1 MKPVKLIISAFGSY
15 AKETVID
22 FDRVQSGLFLITGD
36 TGAGKTTIFDAI
48 TFALYDYTS
57 GARRDGKMMRSQYA
71 KEDEETFVEFTFCY
85 RGEIYTIR
93 RNPEYERLSKK
104 VNKDGKHYLTKQLA
118 EVVLTLPDGTAFQ
131 EKSRK
136 AVTEKVSSIIGLNF
150 NQFTQISM
158 IAQGE
163 FLKLLHA
170 SSNERKAIF
179 AKIFNTDI
187 YRQVQA
193 ELKEKENQLEQ
204 ILASGMN
211 GIHSEIIRIETEENS
226 GYSDD
231 LKILKG
237 QLYAAEAETT
247 ELLDAILKESNKQKQ
262 AVDKNVK
269 TLEQEYNQQQKE
281 IGEAKVINAA
291 FDQYEKVIKEQQDHR
306 EEQSSYQTYK
316 QEIEIASRVKQVVL
330 SEDVFRDTEKRLS
343 KAREEIQAL
352 ETKIV
357 EQKAFVESTDKTADA
372 AKEVYDQKQP
382 ELSTG
387 IIAIRQQMP
396 KLEKYKQVGKDY
408 TKAQADAKK
417 MTELLT
423 GMKETLQQ
431 QKAEQAAGN
440 KILDKYFGSEAEAEK
455 AERKQ
460 TDMKAMSGLAK
471 DIIAREQQ
479 LTQRHEDAEQKRL
492 AAEKADRDYNTKHK
506 IFLEAQAGFLAR
518 ELAPG
523 VPCPVCG
530 SFEHPHLAEYTDT
543 EITKEILD
551 DLRSKAEAK
560 RAVSEKGTNLYIQ
573 EKTVLEQKQDQFYD
587 AYKRLFTVDL
597 KPDISAALVQIKQ
610 ELQQIQAEIKN
621 RREEQ
626 AQYNEARKKQEK
638 ISKEIEGLG
647 EKIEKQQLTQDDLRQ
662 ECVRLQSQAEE
673 LKSGL
678 MYDDQTQAEKHLKM
692 MEHELSALKSA
703 YETAQKKNQHAKDQ
717 LNGTNGSLI
726 QQQKRIHDL
735 TEESQ
740 DSLKEWQDIRQKM
753 DFEEEEKYQA
763 AKHLLSSLE
772 EKEQRVKKYEQKE
785 NELAGRL
792 KEAGSQTHGKTRLH
806 LEEMEERLRILEPQV
821 NEARGASNT
830 MKRRIDNNK
839 LIKERL
845 QMLFGEQKQ
854 QREEYETI
862 KTLSST
868 ANASGGSSI
877 KLDLETYVQRVY
889 FEEIL
894 YAANKRLIQ
903 MNDATFLLRS
913 KELKRIDGKS
923 NTGLDLYIENTLTG
937 TVRDVKTLSGGES
950 FMASLSMALGL
961 SDVVQSR
968 AGGVRLETMFVDEG
982 FGSLDDDIRE
992 KAIKVLVGLTDNN
1005 RLVGIISHVNELKE
1019 QIDTKLVVKKT
1030 EKGSTVNWN
1039 Y

>member
-15 AKETVID
+15 ARETVID
-22 FDRVQSGLFLITGD
+22 FDKVQSGLFLITGD

-48 TFALYDYTS
+48 TFALYDCTS

-150 NQFTQISM
+150 DQFTQISM

-211 GIHSEIIRIETEENS
+211 GIQSEIIRIETEENS
-226 GYSDD
+226 GYSAE
-231 LKILKG
+231 LKTLKD
-237 QLYAAEAETT
+237 QAYAAEGETLT
-247 ELLDAILKESNKQKQ
+247 LLDALLKESGEQKQ
-262 AVDKNVK
+262 AVDQKVK
-269 TLEQEYNQQQKE
+269 ALEKEYNQQQKE
-281 IGEAKVINAA
+281 IGEAKVVGAA
-291 FDQYEKVIKEQQDHR
+291 FDQYEKVKQEQQNHR
-306 EEQSSYQTYK
+306 EKQSHYQTYK
-316 QEIEIASRVKQVVL
+316 QEIEIAGRVKQVVL
-330 SEDVFRDTEKRLS
+330 SEEAFRAAEMRLS

-357 EQKAFVESTDKTADA
+357 EQKALVESTDKAADA
-372 AKEVYDQKQP
+372 AKEVYDRKQP
-382 ELSTG
+382 DLSAG

-396 KLEKYKQVGKDY
+396 KFERYKQVSKDH
-408 TKAQADAKK
+408 TKAQADTKK
-417 MTELLT
+417 MMELLS
-423 GMKETLQQ
+423 GMKKMQEQ
-431 QKAEQAAGN
+431 QKVEQVAAST
-440 KILDKYFGSEAEAEK
+440 ILEKYAGSEAVAEK
-455 AERKQ
+455 AESKQ
-460 TDMKAMSGLAK
+460 TQMKEMSGLAK
-471 DIIAREQQ
+471 DIIAKEQQ
-479 LTQRHEDAEQKRL
+479 LTQRQNEAEQKRL
-492 AAEKADRDYNTKHK
+492 AAENADREYNTKHK
-506 IFLEAQAGFLAR
+506 RFLEAQAGFLAR
-518 ELAPG
+518 ELAPD

-530 SFEHPHLAEYTDT
+530 STEHPHLAEYTDT
-543 EITKEILD
+543 EITKEMLD

-560 RAVSEKGTNLYIQ
+560 RVVSEKGTNLYIQ
-573 EKTVLEQKQDQFYD
+573 EKTVLEQKQDQFYET
-587 AYKRLFTVDL
+587 YKKVFTA
-597 KPDISAALVQIKQ
+597 DIKSDIPTALGQIKQ

-621 RREEQ
+621 RRAEQ
-626 AQYNEARKKQEK
+626 AQHNEARKKKEK
-638 ISKEIEGLG
+638 ISKEIEALG
-647 EKIEKQQLTQDDLRQ
+647 EKIEKQQMKQDDLRQ

-678 MYDDQTQAEKHLKM
+678 MYQDQAQAEKELKK

-703 YETAQKKNQHAKDQ
+703 YETAQKKNQQARDQ

-726 QQQKRIHDL
+726 QQQKRIRDV

-740 DSLKEWQDIRQKM
+740 NSLKEWQDIRLKM
-753 DFEEEEKYQA
+753 NFEEEEKYQE

-785 NELAGRL
+785 IELAGRL
-792 KEAGSQTHGKTRLH
+792 KEAGSQIAGKTRLR
-806 LEEMEERLRILEPQV
+806 LEEMEDQLKILEPQV

-830 MKRRIDNNK
+830 MKRRIDNNN

-868 ANASGGSSI
+868 ANATGGSSI

-968 AGGVRLETMFVDEG
+968 AGGIRLETMFVDEG